1 LPTNHM
7 STKKIT
13 VAQIRGDG
21 LSDRE
26 TKTWEYFPEDI
37 VQTVFAARKNVYAQ
51 SVLPFPIITLPSS
64 SDNFLLKNFYKYFFG
79 QYKRMFGLEKK
90 LAAFD
95 VVHAGELY
103 NYYTYQAVLA
113 KKLNK
118 NLKVVAT
125 VWENSF
131 GRFEYNYW
139 PGFKMPPL
147 YWRRQINQVMK
158 DNAAG
163 VDMFLPATND
173 AAELL
178 MDYGVEE
185 KKIKVVIPG
194 IIPAAASHASVLPPE
209 LAGKEFYLVVN
220 RLVKEK
226 GVYDVLYGWRRF
238 LSKTISPD
246 QKVLVIVGDGP
257 ERENMMRLVT
267 EWGMTARII
276 FIRQLPYGE
285 VLSLYKEAKCLIL
298 GSIPQSSWQEQ
309 FGYVLAEAI
318 CVGTPIIATY
328 CGGIPEV
335 VGKAGLLVPP
345 AHPIALSNAL
355 VALDNPKVYGE
366 LKAGC
371 EFEKKKFAVEEYARQ
386 VADVYRFLANPS

>member
-1 LPTNHM
+1 M
-7 STKKIT
+7 STRKIA

-26 TKTWEYFPEDI
+26 TKTWEYFPDDV
-37 VQTVFAARKNVYAQ
+37 VQTIFAARKNVYVQ
-51 SVLPFPIITLPSS
+51 SALPFPIITLLSS

-95 VVHAGELY
+95 VVHVGELY
-103 NYYTYQAVLA
+103 NYYTSQAVSA
-113 KKLNK
+113 KKFNK

-139 PGFKMPPL
+139 PGFKIPPL
-147 YWRRQINQVMK
+147 YWRRKINKVMS
-158 DNAAG
+158 DNAVG

-178 MDYGVEE
+178 MDYGVREE
-185 KKIKVVIPG
+185 KIQVVIPG
-194 IIPAAASHASVLPPE
+194 IIPAPIVIKTALPPQ
-209 LAGKEFYLVVN
+209 LSGKQVYLMVN

-226 GVYDVLYGWRRF
+226 GVYDVLYGWRMY
-238 LSKTISPD
+238 LSKVSDPS
-246 QKVLVIVGDGP
+246 QKLLVIVGDGP
-257 ERENMMRLVT
+257 ERQNMFRIVT
-267 EWGMTARII
+267 EWGFTDKII
-276 FIRQLPYGE
+276 FIRQLPYNEMLG
-285 VLSLYKEAKCLIL
+285 LYKEAECLIL
-298 GSIPQSSWQEQ
+298 GSIPQTAWQEQ

-318 CVGTPIIATY
+318 CAGTPIIATY
-328 CGGIPEV
+328 CGAISEV
-335 VGKAGLLVPP
+335 VGQAGLLVPP
-345 AHPIALSNAL
+345 AHPIALSDAL
-355 VALDNPKVYGE
+355 LKMNDPKVYDQ

-371 EFEKKKFAVEEYARQ
+371 QIEMKKFAVEEYARR
-386 VADVYRFLANPS
+386 VANIYRNLVSL